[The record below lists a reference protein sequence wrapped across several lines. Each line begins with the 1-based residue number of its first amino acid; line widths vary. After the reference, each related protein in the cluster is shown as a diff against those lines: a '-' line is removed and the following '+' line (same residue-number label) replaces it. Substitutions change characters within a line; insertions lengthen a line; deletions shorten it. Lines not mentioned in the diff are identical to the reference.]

1 MPIQL
6 YTDATHKFPSGSA
19 WGHPV
24 PKTITGDGVI
34 TMSVPALL
42 FMNRNTLAGTY
53 EADFTVTLNYSTG
66 PLGCG
71 TLAPGALTGASST
84 SNALPKPAAASGSPR
99 REPAWRLL
107 ATAAGMKSTRQRQ
120 PQSESGANDTQS
132 GGKNNPQYK
141 LVDN

>member
-1 MPIQL
+1 MPVQL

-71 TLAPGALTGASST
+71 TLVPGVLTGASST
-84 SNALPKPAAASGSPR
+84 SNALPKPAA
-99 REPAWRLL
+99 
-107 ATAAGMKSTRQRQ
+107 T
-120 PQSESGANDTQS
+120 
-132 GGKNNPQYK
+132 GGKAK
-141 LVDN
+141 